1 MPSDVMP
8 DVTPHRVTPAAGKGA
23 LGTWRAR
30 ARPRTLCRGR
40 GAIHEPRPVRK
51 PPSRGVHM
59 CQHLSLLGA
68 GKAAGGQPGSEPDSG
83 NPTVRDRRGASGNVA
98 TGAGLRATA
107 KAVDSPPDPT
117 ARAPELYPDS
127 GLFFCAPQARMLLIS
142 PYLLIPLLLYSA
154 RPPRPPR

>member
-8 DVTPHRVTPAAGKGA
+8 DVTPHRVTPVAGKGA

-40 GAIHEPRPVRK
+40 SAIYEPRPVRK

-59 CQHLSLLGA
+59 CQHSSLLGA

-117 ARAPELYPDS
+117 VRAPELYPDFIF
-127 GLFFCAPQARMLLIS
+127 LPDAWR
-142 PYLLIPLLLYSA
+142 
-154 RPPRPPR
+154 